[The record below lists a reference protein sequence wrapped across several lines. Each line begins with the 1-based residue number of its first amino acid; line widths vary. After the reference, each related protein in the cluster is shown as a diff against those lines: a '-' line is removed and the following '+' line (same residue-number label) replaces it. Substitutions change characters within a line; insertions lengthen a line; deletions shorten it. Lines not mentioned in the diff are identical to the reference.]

1 MSSGWKVYLVVDVW
15 VIGVVKNKE
24 PGSLSIC
31 ENSNSIAKTLDRL
44 PKQLCN
50 SDKIVLGSRG
60 VADIDPEY
68 SPKTSIVSY
77 STEKLSEAK

>member
-24 PGSLSIC
+24 PDSLNIF

-50 SDKIVLGSRG
+50 SDKIVLSSRG
-60 VADIDPEY
+60 IADVDPEY
-68 SPKTSIVSY
+68 SPKPVIVSY
-77 STEKLSEAK
+77 STEKFSEAE